1 MGAKDTP
8 LFKIVFQRITK
19 SLDKA
24 ISFAEFMALALYH
37 KDFGYYAAPATRQI
51 GRKGDFFTSVS
62 VGETFGFLL
71 AHRIRGEMGARFDA
85 SKPVVVIEQGAHDGQ
100 LAIDILRGWDEI
112 SAHDAGAEGALRYRI
127 IEPRESVRAFLRER
141 FVAEGYDDRIE
152 VVESASEAGAEQG
165 VFLCN
170 ELLDA
175 FPVNLLTFSGGRWLE
190 KVVTVDASQETFA
203 WGTRELSES
212 LERFAS
218 RLGTDFPD
226 GYETEVCPAIDEWVP
241 EIATLFSENGLWWV
255 IDYGY
260 EAADYYAPSRRTG
273 TLRCYHKHEA
283 TEDPFELPGE
293 IDITAHVNFSHLES
307 AAGVHGLVMKQFT
320 DQHHFLIHAAKP
332 WLLSLEGQAPDKG
345 AAARLR
351 QFQTLTHPS
360 LMGQQFK
367 VMEFESGDL
376 GI

>member
-24 ISFAEFMALALYH
+24 ISFAEFMSLALYH
-37 KDFGYYAAPATRQI
+37 KDFGYYSVPATRQI

-71 AHRIRGEMGARFDA
+71 AHRIRGAMEQRFES
-85 SKPVVVIEQGAHDGQ
+85 SKPLYVIEQGAHDGQ
-100 LAIDILRGWDEI
+100 LAIDVLRGWDEI
-112 SAHDAGAEGALRYRI
+112 SSQSEEPVGELRYRI
-127 IEPRESVRAFLRER
+127 IEPRESIREFLRGR
-141 FVAEGYDDRIE
+141 FAEEGYEDRIE
-152 VVESASEAGAEQG
+152 VVDSANAAIAEQG

-175 FPVNLLTFSGGRWLE
+175 FPVDRLTFSGERWLE
-190 KVVTVDASQETFA
+190 KVVEVDVAEESFA
-203 WGTRELSES
+203 WGTRELPEP
-212 LERFAS
+212 LKPFADQ
-218 RLGTDFPD
+218 LGTDFTE
-226 GYETEVCPAIDEWVP
+226 GYDTEVCPAIDDWVP
-241 EIATLFSENGLWWV
+241 GVADLFSENGLWWV

-260 EAADYYAPSRRTG
+260 EAADYYAPSRGTG
-273 TLRCYHKHEA
+273 TLRCYRKHEA
-283 TEDPFELPGE
+283 TEDPFESPGE
-293 IDITAHVNFSHLES
+293 IDITAHVNFSHLET
-307 AAGVHGLVMKQFT
+307 AVEAHGLVMKQFT
-320 DQHHFLIHAAKP
+320 DQHHFLIQAAKP
-332 WLLSLEGQAPDKG
+332 WLLSLEGQAPDKA

-367 VMEFESGDL
+367 VMEFEKARQGR
-376 GI
+376 

>member
-1 MGAKDTP
+1 
-8 LFKIVFQRITK
+8 
-19 SLDKA
+19 
-24 ISFAEFMALALYH
+24 MALALYH
-37 KDFGYYAAPATRQI
+37 EEFGYYSVPATRQI

-71 AHRIRGEMGARFDA
+71 AHRIRGEAGARFDA
-85 SKPVVVIEQGAHDGQ
+85 SEPVFVIEQGAHDGQ

-112 SAHDAGAEGALRYRI
+112 SAQSGDQGCELRYRI
-127 IEPRESVRAFLRER
+127 IEPREKVRAALCER
-141 FVAEGYDDRIE
+141 FTTEGFEDRIE
-152 VVESASEAGAEQG
+152 VVASAGEAGAGQG

-175 FPVNLLTFSGGRWLE
+175 FPVEILTFRDGRWLE
-190 KVVTVDASQETFA
+190 KVVTIDEAEDKLA
-203 WGTRELSES
+203 WGTRELPDA
-212 LERFAS
+212 LKPFAEK
-218 RLGTDFPD
+218 LGNDFPE

-241 EIATLFSENGLWWV
+241 EVATLFSGKGLWWV

-273 TLRCYHKHEA
+273 TLRCYRKHEA
-283 TEDPFELPGE
+283 TEDPFEAVGDT
-293 IDITAHVNFSHLES
+293 DITAHVNFSHLEEAA
-307 AAGVHGLVMKQFT
+307 AAGGLALNQFT

-332 WLLSLEGQAPDKG
+332 WLLSIEGEVPDR
-345 AAARLR
+345 ATAARLR

-367 VMEFESGDL
+367 VMELENEGMRE
-376 GI
+376 

>member
-1 MGAKDTP
+1 MDAKDTP

-24 ISFAEFMALALYH
+24 ISFAEFMSLALYH
-37 KDFGYYAAPATRQI
+37 KDFGYYSIPALRQI

-71 AHRIRGEMGARFDA
+71 AHRIWSETRQRFDNG
-85 SKPVVVIEQGAHDGQ
+85 KPLFVIEQGAHDGQ

-112 SAHDAGAEGALRYRI
+112 ASQSSEGDVELRYRI
-127 IEPRESVRAFLRER
+127 IEPRKLVRESLRKR
-141 FVAEGYDDRIE
+141 FGEDGLGDRVKI
-152 VVESASEAGAEQG
+152 VDTGAAAAAGQG
-165 VFLCN
+165 IFLCN

-175 FPVNLLTFSGGRWLE
+175 FPVAILTFLDGRWME
-190 KVVTVDASQETFA
+190 KVVTVDEAQEVLA
-203 WGTRELSES
+203 WGTRELSDD
-212 LERFAS
+212 LEPFVL
-218 RLGTDFPD
+218 RLGTDFPE
-226 GYETEVCPAIDEWVP
+226 GYETEVCPAIDDWVP
-241 EIATLFSENGLWWV
+241 EIASLFSGNGLWWM

-260 EAADYYAPSRRTG
+260 EAADYYAPSRRSG
-273 TLRCYHKHEA
+273 TLRCYRKHRA

-307 AAGVHGLVMKQFT
+307 AAEANGLVMREFT
-320 DQHHFLIHAAKP
+320 DQHHFLINAAKT
-332 WLLSLEGQAPDKG
+332 WLLSIEGQAPDK
-345 AAARLR
+345 ATAARLR

-367 VMEFESGDL
+367 VMEFEKG
-376 GI
+376 GV

>member
-1 MGAKDTP
+1 M
-8 LFKIVFQRITK
+8 
-19 SLDKA
+19 A

-37 KDFGYYAAPATRQI
+37 KDFGYYSVPATRQI

-71 AHRIRGEMGARFDA
+71 AHRIRGEIGQRFDA
-85 SKPVVVIEQGAHDGQ
+85 AEPVFVIEQGAHDGQ

-112 SAHDAGAEGALRYRI
+112 SSQPEKPSGELRYRI
-127 IEPRESVRAFLRER
+127 IEPRESVREVLRER
-141 FVAEGYDDRIE
+141 FVTEGYGDRIE
-152 VVESASEAGAEQG
+152 VVDSASAASAEQG
-165 VFLCN
+165 IFVCN

-175 FPVNLLTFSGGRWLE
+175 FPVDILTFLDGRWLE
-190 KVVTVDASQETFA
+190 KVVTVDESEKALA
-203 WGTRELSES
+203 WGTRELSDQ
-212 LERFAS
+212 LKPFADN
-218 RLGTDFPD
+218 LGTDFPE

-241 EIATLFSENGLWWV
+241 EIATLFSGSGLWWV

-273 TLRCYHKHEA
+273 TLRCYRKHEA
-283 TEDPFELPGE
+283 TEDPFEAVGE
-293 IDITAHVNFSHLES
+293 TDITAHVNFSHLAT
-307 AAGVHGLVMKQFT
+307 AAGAGGLVMKQFT

-332 WLLSLEGQAPDKG
+332 WLRSLEGQAPDKG
-345 AAARLR
+345 TAARLR

-367 VMEFESGDL
+367 VMEFEKG
-376 GI
+376 